1 MNKVLVTGGC
11 GFIGSHVVEHLLN
24 TNQKV
29 VVLDD
34 LSTGS
39 LDNLPK
45 HDNLKV
51 IIGSVLEKDIVNEAV
66 KDCDLI
72 LHMASYVGMKLVY
85 KEPAQSYNVSKIGTE
100 NILKASGNTPIL
112 LFSTSAVYGLAATTD
127 ISEDNKISLER
138 AQSYD
143 GDVKSY
149 SSGKWELEQL
159 GHEAI
164 AAGRKVMIIRPFNVI
179 GERQS
184 AAYGMVVPNF
194 MKNCNTGIPLT
205 IYDDGEQTRSFS
217 CVRTFTK
224 TIFKLLE
231 NDDAWTKPNNIINIG
246 SHHII
251 SINKL
256 ANYIKTKME
265 SNSPIV
271 YTPYDKVFPNKK
283 DVRHRIPDTKLLT
296 KLVGEVKWPPVEEII
311 DGLLVQERAL
321 AQAQ

>member
-1 MNKVLVTGGC
+1 MSKVLVTGGC
-11 GFIGSHVVEHLLN
+11 GFIGSHIVEHLLN
-24 TNQKV
+24 TNQEV

-39 LDNLPK
+39 RSNLPT
-45 HDNLKV
+45 HENLNI
-51 IIGSVLEKDIVNEAV
+51 IIGSVLDKEAVNEAV
-66 KDCDLI
+66 QGVDLI

-100 NILKASGNTPIL
+100 NILKASGDTPIL

-159 GHEAI
+159 GHQAI

-217 CVRTFTK
+217 CVKTFTK

-231 NDDAWTKPNNIINIG
+231 SDDAWVSPNNIINIG

-256 ANYIKTKME
+256 AHYIKTKMQA
-265 SNSPIV
+265 SSPIE
-271 YTPYDKVFPNKK
+271 YIPYDTIFPNKK

-296 KLVGEVKWPPVEEII
+296 KLVGEVNWPTVEEII
-311 DGLLVQERAL
+311 DGLLVHERAT
-321 AQAQ
+321 AQAR